1 MHGLSAG
8 RDSIIGCRMVCRARL
23 LSVAMVSVHWRFGR
37 SLVWLL
43 SVDMAVDE
51 FHHLC
56 HRRWGHRGI
65 EAMKHQSQGH
75 AWHYSIGGL
84 HIGVGQQLEA
94 EALVEGHTT
103 GGELVGWG
111 LDLEDDGQH
120 AVADESLHYAAA
132 YATSAQGGVDGK
144 IFDIDEGVEV
154 PVAEHGSLVGE
165 GCIAWML
172 FAIVC
177 GHRACI
183 GIVSHEV
190 HAWFV
195 GCQLAEPGERA
206 ALVLGEGGEEE
217 SFYSWCHGY
226 GLLCECKGGGRGD
239 LMDIIRYNSFMAL
252 SSACSK

>member
-1 MHGLSAG
+1 MPGLSAG
-8 RDSIIGCRMVCRARL
+8 RGSIIGCRMVCRARL
-23 LSVAMVSVHWRFGR
+23 LSVAMVSAHWRFGR

-195 GCQLAEPGERA
+195 GRQLAEPGERA